1 MSGTLFA
8 VVGPS
13 GAGKDTLI
21 RRARDVL
28 EGDVRF
34 VFPRRFITRPEAAGG
49 ENHIAV
55 AAKTFAEMKRAGA
68 FVLNWEAHGLAY
80 GIPGDAADMAR
91 AGRHVVVNL
100 SRSIIARAR
109 ESFSDVHVLHVTA
122 PPELIAARL
131 AARDREHAEDVR
143 TRLERTSRFDPGGGP
158 ISTICNDGDLADAE
172 QAFLD
177 VLTGTAG

>member
-1 MSGTLFA
+1 MSRTLFA

-28 EGDVRF
+28 EGDLRF
-34 VFPRRFITRPEAAGG
+34 VFPRRFITRPEEAGG

-55 AAKTFAEMKRAGA
+55 APETFAEMKRTGA
-68 FVLNWEAHGLAY
+68 FVLDWEAHGLAY

-100 SRSIIARAR
+100 SRSVVARAR
-109 ESFSDVHVLHVTA
+109 ESFPEVHVVHITA
-122 PPELIAARL
+122 PPDLIAMRL
-131 AARDREHAEDVR
+131 AARDREHAEDIR
-143 TRLERTSRFDPGGGP
+143 TRLERASQFDPGDGP
-158 ISTICNDGDLADAE
+158 TSTICNDGDLADAE